1 MKTFSSLTK
10 RNVKLFFKD
19 KSMFFVSLIT
29 PLILLVLYATFLAKV
44 YRDSFVSAMPD
55 GFSVPASLINATV
68 GGELISSLLAVSCV
82 TVAFCSNLLMVNDK
96 VNGARKDFAVT
107 PVKKSTL
114 AFSYYVSS
122 LLTTLI
128 ITYTAT
134 FAGFGYLAIT
144 GWYMSVGDVFL
155 LILDVFLLTMFGV
168 AFSSVVNF
176 LLSTNGQASAV
187 GTIVSSVYGFI
198 CGAYMPISNFGK
210 GLQHILSFLPG
221 TYGTSLV
228 RNHTLAGVF
237 AEMQSQGFPP
247 EVVKGIK
254 DSIDSNLYFF
264 DHPVSITAMYL
275 ILCLS
280 ILALLGIFILENFLK
295 RKAK

>member
-29 PLILLVLYATFLAKV
+29 PLVLLVLYATFLAKV

-134 FAGFGYLAIT
+134 FAGFSYLAIT

-168 AFSSVVNF
+168 ALSSVVNF

-247 EVVKGIK
+247 EVIKGIK
-254 DSIDSNLYFF
+254 DSIDCNLYFF
-264 DHPVSITAMYL
+264 DHPVSITAMYI

>member
-134 FAGFGYLAIT
+134 FAGFSYLAIT

-168 AFSSVVNF
+168 ALSSVVNI

-247 EVVKGIK
+247 EIIKGIK
-254 DSIDSNLYFF
+254 DSIDCNLYFF
-264 DHPVSITAMYL
+264 GHPVSITAMYL

>member
-44 YRDSFVSAMPD
+44 YRDSFASAMPD

-68 GGELISSLLAVSCV
+68 GGELVSSLLAVSCV

-96 VNGARKDFAVT
+96 VNGARKDFAIT
-107 PVKKSTL
+107 PLKKSTL
-114 AFSYYVSS
+114 ALSYFVGS

-134 FAGFGYLAIT
+134 FFGFGYLAIT

-155 LILDVFLLTMFGV
+155 VVLDVFLLTTFGV
-168 AFSSVVNF
+168 ALSSVVNI

-187 GTIVSSVYGFI
+187 GTIVSSVYGFV
-198 CGAYMPISNFGK
+198 CGAYMPISNFGTT
-210 GLQHILSFLPG
+210 LQRILSFLPG

-254 DSIDSNLYFF
+254 DSIDCNLYFF
-264 DHPVSITAMYL
+264 GHPVSVTAMYL
-275 ILCLS
+275 VLCLS
-280 ILALLGIFILENFLK
+280 ILALLGIFVLENFLK

>member
-29 PLILLVLYATFLAKV
+29 PLVLLVLYATFLAKV

-134 FAGFGYLAIT
+134 FAGFSYLAIT

-168 AFSSVVNF
+168 ALSSVVNI

-247 EVVKGIK
+247 EIIKGIK
-254 DSIDSNLYFF
+254 DSIDCNLYFF
-264 DHPVSITAMYL
+264 GHPVSITAMYL